1 MMQRTTQK
9 EIGTEVTSR
18 LNALENSFPPEI
30 LNNTFKKIINKV
42 LYARLREMEIEGAS
56 DRQMYSEVFK
66 YVDPSEIPEVFK
78 YVDPSEIPA
87 FPGGLKYVKRGAF
100 CFRFVANEK
109 YYRSPSFRVFPVQ
122 DVDQALREL
131 HLRYNDLPYE
141 EYKKARLQ
149 EIEGLPKGFHTIK
162 SICALPGQSGRCES
176 RTR

>member
-1 MMQRTTQK
+1 MMQRTVEEK

-30 LNNTFKKIINKV
+30 LNNTFKKIVNKA

-66 YVDPSEIPEVFK
+66 YISPK
-78 YVDPSEIPA
+78 EIPA
-87 FPGGLKYVKRGAF
+87 FPGGLNYVERCSF
-100 CFRFVANEK
+100 CFRFVANRK
-109 YYRSPSFRVFPVQ
+109 YYRSPCFVVEPVP
-122 DVDQALREL
+122 DIDQALREL

-149 EIEGLPKGFHTIK
+149 EIEGLPYDKKYLRPPRAKWT
-162 SICALPGQSGRCES
+162 L
-176 RTR
+176 

>member
-1 MMQRTTQK
+1 M
-9 EIGTEVTSR
+9 TSR

-30 LNNTFKKIINKV
+30 LDNTFKKIVNKA

-66 YVDPSEIPEVFK
+66 YISPK
-78 YVDPSEIPA
+78 EIPA

-100 CFRFVANEK
+100 RFRFVANQK
-109 YYRSPSFRVFPVQ
+109 YYRSPCFVVEPVP
-122 DVDQALREL
+122 DIDQALREL

-149 EIEGLPKGFHTIK
+149 EIEGLPYDKK
-162 SICALPGQSGRCES
+162 YLRPP
-176 RTR
+176 RTKWTL

>member
-30 LNNTFKKIINKV
+30 LNNTFKKIVNKA

-66 YVDPSEIPEVFK
+66 YVDPSEIP
-78 YVDPSEIPA
+78 A
-87 FPGGLKYVKRGAF
+87 FPGGLNYVKRGAF

-131 HLRYNDLPYE
+131 HIRYDNLPYE

-149 EIEGLPKGFHTIK
+149 EIEGLPYDKKYLRPPRAKWT
-162 SICALPGQSGRCES
+162 L
-176 RTR
+176 

>member
-30 LNNTFKKIINKV
+30 LDNTYKKIVNKA

-66 YVDPSEIPEVFK
+66 YVDPSEIP
-78 YVDPSEIPA
+78 A
-87 FPGGLKYVKRGAF
+87 FPGGLNYVKRGAYRF
-100 CFRFVANEK
+100 SFVANQK
-109 YYRSPSFRVFPVQ
+109 YYRSPKFIVEPVP
-122 DVDQALREL
+122 DIDQALREL

-149 EIEGLPKGFHTIK
+149 EIEGLPYDKKYLRPPRAKWT
-162 SICALPGQSGRCES
+162 L
-176 RTR
+176 

>member
-1 MMQRTTQK
+1 MMQRTVEEK

-30 LNNTFKKIINKV
+30 INNTFKKIINKV

-66 YVDPSEIPEVFK
+66 YISPK
-78 YVDPSEIPA
+78 EIPA
-87 FPGGLKYVKRGAF
+87 FPGGLKYVERCSF

-109 YYRSPSFRVFPVQ
+109 YYRSPSFIVEPVQ

-131 HLRYNDLPYE
+131 FLRFNFDLTSE
-141 EYKKARLQ
+141 EYKKAELL
-149 EIEGLPKGFHTIK
+149 EIEGLPYDKKYLRPPRAKWT
-162 SICALPGQSGRCES
+162 L
-176 RTR
+176 